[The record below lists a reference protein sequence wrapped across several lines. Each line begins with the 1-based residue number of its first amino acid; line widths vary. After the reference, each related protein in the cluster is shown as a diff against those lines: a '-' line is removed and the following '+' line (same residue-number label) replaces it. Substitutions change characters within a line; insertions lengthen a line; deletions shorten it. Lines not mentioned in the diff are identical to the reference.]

1 MHTFTAID
9 QSKSFSIGPAE
20 LEAASQ
26 AYGKSIYGIHNKP
39 C

>member
-9 QSKSFSIGPAE
+9 QSKSFSIGPTE

-26 AYGKSIYGIHNKP
+26 AYGKSVYGIFVNH